1 MKKNLFTL
9 KVCLLTSALALWSIA
24 TTAQSRSSGS
34 KSPAGAAYMF
44 NDGSTVTKTGETLST
59 STSDYNVVQV
69 TNGTLMLN
77 DCTIQKTGDY
87 SSNYSGD
94 DTSFYGTN
102 SAVYASGS
110 SAAVIIS
117 GGSVAT
123 NAKGANAIFATD
135 GATITISNVTIDNTQ
150 SVSRGLHCTG
160 GGIINASNV
169 NITTRSETSS
179 TVATDRGGGT
189 VTAEP

>member
-1 MKKNLFTL
+1 MKKNLFTPV
-9 KVCLLTSALALWSIA
+9 VCLLTSALALWSLA
-24 TTAQSRSSGS
+24 MTAQSRSSGS
-34 KSPAGAAYMF
+34 KSPAGAAYML
-44 NDGSTVTKTGETLST
+44 NDGSTVTKTDETLST

-69 TNGTLMLN
+69 TNGTLTLN
-77 DCTIQKTGDY
+77 NCSVQKTGDY
-87 SSNYSGD
+87 SSSYSGD

-160 GGIINASNV
+160 GGIINASN
-169 NITTRSETSS
+169 ITTRSETSS
-179 TVATDRGGGT
+179 TMAPSTRMATR
-189 VTAEP
+189 

>member
-1 MKKNLFTL
+1 MKKDLFTL

-44 NDGSTVTKTGETLST
+44 ND
-59 STSDYNVVQV
+59 
-69 TNGTLMLN
+69 
-77 DCTIQKTGDY
+77 
-87 SSNYSGD
+87 
-94 DTSFYGTN
+94 
-102 SAVYASGS
+102 
-110 SAAVIIS
+110 
-117 GGSVAT
+117 GSVAT

-160 GGIINASNV
+160 GGIINASN
-169 NITTRSETSS
+169 ITTRSETSS
-179 TVATDRGGGT
+179 TMAPSTRMATR
-189 VTAEP
+189 

>member
-1 MKKNLFTL
+1 M
-9 KVCLLTSALALWSIA
+9 
-24 TTAQSRSSGS
+24 
-34 KSPAGAAYMF
+34 
-44 NDGSTVTKTGETLST
+44 
-59 STSDYNVVQV
+59 
-69 TNGTLMLN
+69 
-77 DCTIQKTGDY
+77 
-87 SSNYSGD
+87 
-94 DTSFYGTN
+94 
-102 SAVYASGS
+102 YASGS

-189 VTAEP
+189 VTVTGARPSRRRVASRR

>member
-102 SAVYASGS
+102 SAVYEY
-110 SAAVIIS
+110 
-117 GGSVAT
+117 
-123 NAKGANAIFATD
+123 D
-135 GATITISNVTIDNTQ
+135 
-150 SVSRGLHCTG
+150 
-160 GGIINASNV
+160 
-169 NITTRSETSS
+169 
-179 TVATDRGGGT
+179 
-189 VTAEP
+189 

>member
-1 MKKNLFTL
+1 MKKDLFTL

-24 TTAQSRSSGS
+24 TTAQSRSSGC

-44 NDGSTVTKTGETLST
+44 NDGSTVTKTGEMLST

-110 SAAVIIS
+110 SAAVTVNEGAVWSHS
-117 GGSVAT
+117 GWQEGCQEIEL
-123 NAKGANAIFATD
+123 K
-135 GATITISNVTIDNTQ
+135 Q
-150 SVSRGLHCTG
+150 L
-160 GGIINASNV
+160 
-169 NITTRSETSS
+169 
-179 TVATDRGGGT
+179 
-189 VTAEP
+189 